1 MRPAVPPSVRGG
13 LNDGPRGSIVMP
25 WPINRAMT
33 RSWKDIQLK
42 NITSKSLFQLRGR
55 LLAGVM
61 MALPVAGVL
70 PVHAASAADQLG
82 EKVGTALQK
91 AQTDLAAKKYPQAMA
106 DVDAADAVT
115 GKSDYESYTIAQM
128 RAAVAAQSGNVS
140 AAISAYD
147 TLIASPRTPAAT
159 REQMALAEGS
169 MAFTAK
175 DYPTAITVTEKYIK
189 AGGKNPQML
198 TILIQA
204 YYLQHDYA
212 NAARVQQAQIDA
224 TIKSGGKPTEN
235 QLQLLAACQAQLKDN
250 AALTKTYVLLA
261 TYYPKPDY
269 WAQVVHS
276 VLSNPNMAPGLRLD
290 IDRVRLESGLVKT
303 PAEYMDITELAMQAG
318 LPQLALDVIN
328 QGYSTGVL
336 GHDASAPREEKL
348 KALVTQS
355 VTDRKAGLD
364 TAAAQATTGNAML
377 TAGYNYVLFGQGD
390 KGIALMKQ
398 GIARGP
404 SDVNI
409 ARLHLGLA
417 QAAAGQKDAAIATL
431 NSVEGTNGARD
442 IAQFWVLKLNSA
454 AAAAH

>member
-1 MRPAVPPSVRGG
+1 M
-13 LNDGPRGSIVMP
+13 NDGPSGSILMP

-70 PVHAASAADQLG
+70 PAHGAHAADQLG
-82 EKVGTALQK
+82 EKVGVALQK
-91 AQTDLAAKKYPQAMA
+91 AQTELAAKKYPQAMA
-106 DVDAADAVT
+106 DVDAADAVS
-115 GKSDYESYTIAQM
+115 GKSDFESYTIAQM
-128 RAAVAAQSGNVS
+128 RAAVAAQSGNVP
-140 AAISAYD
+140 AAIAAYD

-159 REQMALAEGS
+159 KEQMALAEGS

-175 DYPTAITVTEKYIK
+175 DYPTAVAVTEKYIK

-224 TIKSGGKPTEN
+224 TLKAGAKPAEN
-235 QLQLLAACQAQLKDN
+235 QLLLLATCQAQLKDN
-250 AALTKTYVLLA
+250 SALTKTYVLLA

-276 VLSNPNMAPGLRLD
+276 VLSVPNMAPGLRFD
-290 IDRVRLESGLVKT
+290 IDRVRLEAGLVKT
-303 PAEYMDITELAMQAG
+303 PSEYMDITELAMQAG
-318 LPQLALDVIN
+318 MPQLALDIIN
-328 QGYSTGVL
+328 QGYSSGVL

-355 VTDRKAGLD
+355 VADRKAGLD
-364 TAAAQATTGNAML
+364 AAAAQATTGNAML
-377 TAGYNYVLFGQGD
+377 TAGYNYVLFGQAD
-390 KGIALMKQ
+390 KGLALMQQ
-398 GIARGP
+398 GLSKGP

-409 ARLHLGLA
+409 GRLHLGLA
-417 QAAAGQKDAAIATL
+417 QAAAGQKAAAIATL
-431 NSVEGTNGARD
+431 GSVEGNNGARD
-442 IAQFWVLKLNSA
+442 IAQFWVLKLNA
-454 AAAAH
+454 APPAH